1 MKETLLWLQL
11 PVRKKPDGHCLYHS
25 IKDIAQW
32 IERTSILPAGEQS
45 RLYYSFLV
53 EVNALDIPLQKRR
66 DLLEQLHP
74 PILKLLHRLSKKC
87 IGSGLPL
94 NEEKNR
100 LAELLGAFL
109 TEMTTGYK
117 IIIDELAD
125 MGLLSS
131 FLKQKVLSL
140 AIYFALYYSTL
151 KLFYNY
157 ILYADHHV
165 NDWLDLHQLYQFAGK
180 RHCLNRSLKSSS
192 ESVNTI
198 AEIYK
203 KILLFALANPYHLSI
218 SEMILLWNKL
228 DNWSHYTE
236 LKITEKNKLP
246 DSDFLVRPYSESPPF
261 PKQLLS
267 LQREGYVSSLL
278 WGFETRDLISFLN
291 NNAPFQS
298 VSNSFLKRLLKTW
311 SAETKR
317 QDERQAMIEPVDM
330 VPGITN
336 ISHFL
341 GNVTLETQIHELY
354 DKQISS
360 TASEHHDNEIPIFSA
375 FLVDESRHGFR
386 LKISQKN
393 EHALQPRIN
402 EIMAVKHRDG
412 SIHVGY
418 LRWLMENR
426 ENEIVMG
433 IEHLSSMAESV
444 QLVLTSH
451 QDTALNNDLLNT
463 RILDSFVFP
472 GGKAQHFRPILFT
485 HSFIEKFAVSRN
497 YVIKLIHKTGTIN
510 IQLIQK
516 VDVVLD
522 YNLYLFEKSEVKEKD
537 KLQKEKTERFES
549 LWDKL

>member
-11 PVRKKPDGHCLYHS
+11 PDRKKPDGHCLYHS
-25 IKDIAQW
+25 IKDIGQW
-32 IERTSILPAGEQS
+32 IERTSILPVGEQS

-53 EVNALDIPLQKRR
+53 EVNALDIPLQKRL

-74 PILKLLHRLSKKC
+74 PILKLLHRLSKRC
-87 IGSGLPL
+87 VGSGLPL

-100 LAELLGAFL
+100 LADLLGAFL
-109 TEMTTGYK
+109 IEMTTGYK

-125 MGLLSS
+125 MGLLGSL
-131 FLKQKVLSL
+131 LKQKNLTL
-140 AIYFALYYSTL
+140 AIYFALYYSSL

-165 NDWLDLHQLYQFAGK
+165 NEWLDIHQLYQFASK
-180 RHCLNRSLKSSS
+180 RHCEKRTVKNFA

-203 KILLFALANPYHLSI
+203 KILLFALSNPYHLSI
-218 SEMILLWNKL
+218 GEMTLLWNKL
-228 DNWSHYTE
+228 DDWSHYTE
-236 LKITEKNKLP
+236 LNIPEKNKLP
-246 DSDFLVRPYSESPPF
+246 ESHFLIRPYSESPPF
-261 PKQLLS
+261 SKQLLS
-267 LQREGYVSSLL
+267 LQRDEYVSSQL
-278 WGFETRDLISFLN
+278 WGFETRNLCSFLN
-291 NNAPFQS
+291 KNAPFQN
-298 VSNSFLKRLLKTW
+298 VSDPFLKRLLKVW
-311 SAETKR
+311 SVETKR

-330 VPGITN
+330 VPGVTHV
-336 ISHFL
+336 SHFL
-341 GNVTLETQIHELY
+341 GSVTLETRIHELY
-354 DKQISS
+354 DEQIASNSS
-360 TASEHHDNEIPIFSA
+360 DHHDTEIPVFRA
-375 FLVDESRHGFR
+375 FLVDESSHGFR
-386 LKISQKN
+386 LKLGQKN
-393 EHALQPRIN
+393 TQSFQPRIN
-402 EIMAVKHRDG
+402 EIIAVKHRDG

-426 ENEIVMG
+426 ENEIEMG

-444 QLVLTSH
+444 QLVLTNH
-451 QDTALNNDLLNT
+451 QDAAVNNNLLNT

-485 HSFIEKFAVSRN
+485 HSFIEKFAGSRN

-510 IQLIQK
+510 IRLIQK

-522 YNLYLFEKSEVKEKD
+522 YNLYLFEKSEAIVKD
-537 KLQKEKTERFES
+537 KKQQEKTERFEG